1 MGSKK
6 SPVKCSCIRLSL
18 GRKGGTCWF
27 ILRGNSD
34 RRSSVCR
41 GKLEVC
47 EENKLLSAGPQEAVR
62 IDGRKDFVG
71 ISVIG

>member
-6 SPVKCSCIRLSL
+6 SPVKCSCIRLTL
-18 GRKGGTCWF
+18 GRKGGTCRYT
-27 ILRGNSD
+27 LRGNSE

-41 GKLEVC
+41 GKLEVY
-47 EENKLLSAGPQEAVR
+47 EENKLLSAGPQDAVR
-62 IDGRKDFVG
+62 IGGRKDFVG